1 MTRPQGMTRAMYE
14 RLLRMPED
22 QCHRVMERACIIR
35 DGNPGMDWSE
45 ADERALAEEGIATQ
59 KTLVE

>member
-1 MTRPQGMTRAMYE
+1 MTRAMYE